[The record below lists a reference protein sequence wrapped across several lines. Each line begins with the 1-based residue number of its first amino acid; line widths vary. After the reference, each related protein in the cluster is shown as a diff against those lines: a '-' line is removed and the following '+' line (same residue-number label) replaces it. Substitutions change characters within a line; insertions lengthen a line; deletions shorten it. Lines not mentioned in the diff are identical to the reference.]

1 MMTKKTYSIE
11 WNGIAE
17 ICIEVDHSDKTE
29 KLLHDVNN
37 FWSGSK
43 ERLKYAN
50 GDITEA
56 VLKLIA
62 GECFRFIVAE
72 DYGVNHLIN
81 KFVGMEGYSKMDGS
95 QGLRIVRYD
104 SIEFELDDMSVLI
117 VETNND
123 KQSTY

>member
-1 MMTKKTYSIE
+1 MIAEKTYSIE
-11 WNGIAE
+11 WNGVAE
-17 ICIEVDHSDKTE
+17 VWVEVDHSDKTE
-29 KLLHDVNN
+29 KLLHDFNN
-37 FWSGSK
+37 FCSGSK

-56 VLKLIA
+56 ILKLIA

-81 KFVGMEGYSKMDGS
+81 KFVGMEGYPKMDGY

-104 SIEFELDDMSVLI
+104 SIEFELDDMNILI
-117 VETNND
+117 VGDNND
-123 KQSTY
+123 K